1 MADLPDSRLGYQQP
15 PFTNTGVDYFG
26 PMLVRHGRNT
36 EKRLFTCLTTR
47 AVHLEIAYS
56 LDTDSSLMA
65 VRRMM
70 ARFDD
75 GTNFVSA
82 EKELLED
89 IKRLNSERMVAA
101 VRRRSPMALQTP
113 VFAHFGAALER
124 LVQSA

>member
-1 MADLPDSRLGYQQP
+1 
-15 PFTNTGVDYFG
+15 
-26 PMLVRHGRNT
+26 MLVRHGRNT

-56 LDTDSSLMA
+56 LDTDSCLMA

-89 IKRLNSERMVAA
+89 IKRLDSERMVAA
-101 VRRRSPMALQTP
+101 VRRRSPMAL
-113 VFAHFGAALER
+113 
-124 LVQSA
+124 